1 MSTSAQQPGTIPDGL
16 LRTKLAPPRLHTAY
30 VPRASLLARIDDGLA
45 GKLTLISTPA
55 GFGKTTLLA
64 EWIASRGARDLR
76 FEAGKSEP
84 SLGSDPQGTAPQASS
99 LKPQVSRVAW
109 LSLDAGDNDPIR
121 FWSYVLSACRAWD
134 PAIGRQS
141 LAALRMAQQP
151 SIEAVLIPFINELAQ
166 LPGQCV
172 LALDD
177 YHSITA
183 PEVHATVAFLL

>member
-1 MSTSAQQPGTIPDGL
+1 MNPGVDGL

-30 VPRASLLARIDDGLA
+30 VPRTSLLARIDDGLA
-45 GKLTLISTPA
+45 RKLTLISAPA

-64 EWIASRGARDLR
+64 EWLAARTESRGLR
-76 FEAGKSEP
+76 IESV
-84 SLGSDPQGTAPQASS
+84 ASS
-99 LKPQVSRVAW
+99 LSPQSSVLNTQVAW
-109 LSLDAGDNDPIR
+109 VTLDAGDNDPVR